1 MSRLKVLIAG
11 LALAMLPGVSFAAD
25 KVVNKVANKVFD
37 PTSDA
42 AKDLVAAKQQAKA
55 EHKNILLDVGGNWC
69 GWCLVLDKL
78 THQDAGLNAAL
89 EKGFVV
95 VHVNYSNE
103 NKNEAFLK
111 QFPAVNGFPYF
122 FVLSADGNLLKN
134 QSTDMFESDHSM
146 KNGYDRDKLER
157 FFVRWAPKGT
167 VL

>member
-95 VHVNYSNE
+95 VHVNYSEE

-111 QFPAVNGFPYF
+111 QFPKVDGFPHL
-122 FVLSADGNLLKN
+122 FVLSADGN
-134 QSTDMFESDHSM
+134 
-146 KNGYDRDKLER
+146 
-157 FFVRWAPKGT
+157 
-167 VL
+167 

>member
-25 KVVNKVANKVFD
+25 KVVNKVFD

-95 VHVNYSNE
+95 VHVNYSSE
-103 NKNEAFLK
+103 NKNEVFLK